1 LSTCAIGAAVV
12 AAAAAQDMRPR
23 SVWDGVY
30 TSEQVQRG
38 VKLAAN
44 QCVACHGDRLTGGE
58 SAPPLAGDL
67 FNANWD
73 GVMLLDL
80 FDRVRMTMPLDK
92 PGSLSRQ
99 QAADLLAY
107 MLSLGKF
114 PSGRVALDAG
124 LVGQIKFE
132 TFRP

>member
-1 LSTCAIGAAVV
+1 
-12 AAAAAQDMRPR
+12 
-23 SVWDGVY
+23 
-30 TSEQVQRG
+30 
-38 VKLAAN
+38 
-44 QCVACHGDRLTGGE
+44 
-58 SAPPLAGDL
+58 
-67 FNANWD
+67 
-73 GVMLLDL
+73 
-80 FDRVRMTMPLDK
+80 MTMPLDK